1 MTPAAAQTDEPRT
14 VAAVADCR
22 ETLRE
27 LDRYLDDE
35 LASEALAPVVAHL
48 DGCTDCQQAFEFH
61 AELKRAIRTSSRGDD
76 LPEGLAQRLEA
87 CFGPDGDAAS
97 DGTDGA

>member
-1 MTPAAAQTDEPRT
+1 M
-14 VAAVADCR
+14 ADCR

-35 LASEALAPVVAHL
+35 VATEALAPVVAHL

-61 AELKRAIRTSSRGDD
+61 AELKRVIRSSARGDE
-76 LPEGLAQRLEA
+76 LPDGLVQRLEA
-87 CFGPDGDAAS
+87 CFGADDATTDG
-97 DGTDGA
+97 GTDGPVAG

>member
-1 MTPAAAQTDEPRT
+1 M
-14 VAAVADCR
+14 ADCR

-35 LASEALAPVVAHL
+35 VATEALAPVVAHL

-61 AELKRAIRTSSRGDD
+61 AELKRAIRASARGDE
-76 LPEGLAQRLEA
+76 LPDGLAQRLEA
-87 CFGPDGDAAS
+87 CFGTDDATDDG
-97 DGTDGA
+97 GTDDGVDG

>member
-1 MTPAAAQTDEPRT
+1 MGARM
-14 VAAVADCR
+14 ADCR

-35 LASEALAPVVAHL
+35 LSSEALAPVVAHL

-61 AELKRAIRTSSRGDD
+61 AELKRAIRASSRSEE
-76 LPEGLAQRLEA
+76 LPEELARRLEA
-87 CFGPDGDAAS
+87 CFGSALDVGA
-97 DGTDGA
+97 DGANDE